1 MADIKDVHGND
12 LSEKKNLDHPILSS
26 ILDSNFM
33 NLVKSLEADIREQI
47 VDVYSRPKMKV
58 AVVPAKLE
66 QRSGES
72 DAKYIK

>member
-1 MADIKDVHGND
+1 MANIKDVHGND

-47 VDVYSRPKMKV
+47 VEVYSRPKMKV
-58 AVVPAKLE
+58 TVVPAKLE